1 MATVVKS
8 MATSG
13 VDGFMV
19 EIEASTLSGQQ
30 QAISIIGLPDQAI
43 KEAGE
48 RIQAAI
54 ESCGYDIPKDKTII
68 SLAPGDKRKRG
79 SHFDLGMIIALL
91 FQTDQIAP
99 KNLSDYAFIGE
110 LSLDGRIR
118 PCNGVLSMI
127 TEARKC
133 GVKSVVLPYEN
144 RKEASTV
151 SGIRICPVKS
161 LPDTIRFLEGRLDLT
176 KQLDGED
183 EDKQMIQEQKS
194 SDQNVALQNSRCGS
208 DVSAHGIDFSD
219 VKGQD
224 DLIEAIVLGAA
235 GGHNIL
241 MIGEPGCGKTMI
253 AQRIPTILPQMTERE
268 SLEVTKIHSISGLLD
283 AGQGLVVTRPF
294 RAPHHNVS
302 LNALIGGGT
311 FAQPGEVSLAHNGV
325 LFLDELAEF
334 SRSTLDALRQPME
347 DKRVTISRV
356 NGTHSY
362 PANFMFVAAMN
373 PCPCGYYPSKKCRCT
388 DYEIIHYRGK
398 ISGPILERID
408 IQKNVA
414 HVDYFQLNSE
424 RSSHSSIELQEQ
436 VERARKIQQERFKDS
451 EDVSCNAQM
460 STTMI
465 QKYCKLDE
473 ECTAILKKASEKYGY
488 SARVIH
494 KLLRLARTSAD
505 LEGTERIRKED
516 IIRVLRCRD
525 LDVSSSQMYAIK

>member
-19 EIEASTLSGQQ
+19 EIEASTIRGQQ
-30 QAISIIGLPDQAI
+30 QSMSIIGLPDQAV

-54 ESCGYDIPKDKTII
+54 EACGYDIPKDKTIL

-91 FQTDQIAP
+91 YQTDQMSP
-99 KNLSDYAFIGE
+99 KNLSDYAFVGE
-110 LSLDGRIR
+110 LSLNGRIR
-118 PCNGVLSMI
+118 PCNGIISMV
-127 TEARKC
+127 TEARRC
-133 GVKSVVLPYEN
+133 GVKAVVVPFEN
-144 RKEASTV
+144 WKEAATV
-151 SGIRICPVKS
+151 SEIQIYPVKT
-161 LPDTIRFLEGRLDLT
+161 LPDTIRFLEGRLDLL
-176 KQLDGED
+176 KQLPDED
-183 EDKQMIQEQKS
+183 ENMQVKAELINNEKMQES
-194 SDQNVALQNSRCGS
+194 GESIAGEL
-208 DVSAHGIDFSD
+208 DFAD
-219 VKGQD
+219 VKGQN

-235 GGHNIL
+235 GGHNIM

-253 AQRIPTILPQMTERE
+253 AQRIPTILPRMTEKE
-268 SLEVTKIHSISGLLD
+268 ALEVTKIHSITGLLD
-283 AGQGLVVTRPF
+283 AGSGLMKVRPF

-311 FAQPGEVSLAHNGV
+311 YAQPGEVSLAHNGV

-334 SRSTLDALRQPME
+334 SRSTLDSLRQPME

-356 NGTHSY
+356 NGTHAY

-388 DYEIIHYRGK
+388 DYEILHYRGK

-408 IQKNVA
+408 IQKSVE
-414 HVDYFQLNSE
+414 HVDYFELDLCESGPTSE
-424 RSSHSSIELQEQ
+424 SSRLR
-436 VERARKIQQERFKDS
+436 VETARKIQQKRFKRDAGI
-451 EDVSCNAQM
+451 SCNSQM
-460 STTMI
+460 TISML
-465 QKYCKLDE
+465 QKYCKLDDI
-473 ECTAILKKASEKYGY
+473 CTQKMKKASEKYGY

-494 KLLRLARTSAD
+494 KLLRMARTSAD
-505 LEGTERIRKED
+505 LDASENIRPED
-516 IIRVLRCRD
+516 IDRVLHCRD
-525 LDVSSSQMYAIK
+525 LDVSTSKMYAIT

>member
-19 EIEASTLSGQQ
+19 EIEASTIKGQQ
-30 QAISIIGLPDQAI
+30 QMMSIIGLPDQAI

-54 ESCGYDIPKDKTII
+54 ESCGYDIPKEKTII
-68 SLAPGDKRKRG
+68 SLAPGDKKKRG

-91 FQTDQIAP
+91 FQTDQISP
-99 KNLSDYAFIGE
+99 KNLGNYAFIGE

-118 PCNGVLSMI
+118 PCNGVLSMV
-127 TEARKC
+127 TEAMKC
-133 GVKSVVLPYEN
+133 GVKSVIVPYDN

-151 SGIRICPVKS
+151 SGIKVYPVKS
-161 LPDTIRFLEGRLDLT
+161 LPDTISFLEGRLDLT
-176 KQLDGED
+176 KQ
-183 EDKQMIQEQKS
+183 EDKKAVDPASMNS
-194 SDQNVALQNSRCGS
+194 SKDESNYLTEHGS
-208 DVSAHGIDFSD
+208 LDFSD
-219 VKGQD
+219 VRGQD
-224 DLIEAIVLGAA
+224 VLIDAIVLGAA

-241 MIGEPGCGKTMI
+241 MLGEPGCGKTMI
-253 AQRIPTILPQMTERE
+253 AQRIPTILPRMSEKE

-283 AGQGLVVTRPF
+283 AGRGLLQNRPF

-311 FAQPGEVSLAHNGV
+311 YAQPGEVSLAHNGV

-347 DKRVTISRV
+347 DKKVTISRV
-356 NGTHSY
+356 NGTNSY

-408 IQKNVA
+408 IQKSVA
-414 HVDYFQLNSE
+414 HVDYFDLNKQKSSLSSEQL
-424 RSSHSSIELQEQ
+424 RAR
-436 VERARKIQQERFKDS
+436 VEFARKIQQERFKNDAN
-451 EDVSCNAQM
+451 VNCNAQM
-460 STTMI
+460 TTTMI
-465 QKYCKLDE
+465 QKYCVLDE
-473 ECTAILKKASEKYGY
+473 ECTNVLKKASEKYGY

-505 LEGTERIRKED
+505 LDGSENIRKDD
-516 IIRVLRCRD
+516 IIRVLKCRD
-525 LDVSSSQMYAIK
+525 LDVSSSQMYAIA